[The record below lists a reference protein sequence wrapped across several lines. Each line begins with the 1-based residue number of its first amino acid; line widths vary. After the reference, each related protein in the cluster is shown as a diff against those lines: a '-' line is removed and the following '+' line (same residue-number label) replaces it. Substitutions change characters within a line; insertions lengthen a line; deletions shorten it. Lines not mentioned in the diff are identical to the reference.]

1 MQSCLVGESGVASR
15 HRTGVEGLLPL
26 LHLGS
31 KFFAAPTMTFRG
43 SFDYTLDSK
52 NRLTIPAKFRATFAD
67 GIVLALRHDT
77 QSCISV
83 WRADEFDAYVAAI
96 LASFHPLSDDFATVN
111 RFYNS
116 NSHEIELDSA
126 GRVMVPAKLLE
137 QTGLEKDV
145 VVAGAGQCLEV
156 WDRTA
161 WSDHSGTLAAAVKRI
176 TEQLGHPA

>member
-1 MQSCLVGESGVASR
+1 
-15 HRTGVEGLLPL
+15 
-26 LHLGS
+26 
-31 KFFAAPTMTFRG
+31 MTFRG

-83 WRADEFDAYVAAI
+83 WRSDEFDEYVRTM
-96 LASFHPLSDDFATVN
+96 LSSFHLLSTDYATLN

-116 NSHEIELDSA
+116 HSHEMELDSA
-126 GRVMVPAKLLE
+126 GRVMVPAKLIE
-137 QTGLEKDV
+137 QTGLDKEV
-145 VVAGAGQCLEV
+145 VVTGAGQCLEV
-156 WDRTA
+156 WDRAA
-161 WSDHSGTLAAAVKRI
+161 WTQQSGTLAAAVRQITERI